1 MNLNIGVLARQ
12 CIEKARGHVAA
23 MIGAKDSGAFV
34 DLINGRV
41 FYCFLCVVCAC
52 VETCVLQYSSSIKP
66 GELDCFLPPPA
77 SLFTPPPQ
85 SHHR

>member
-1 MNLNIGVLARQ
+1 MIMNLYIGVLARQ

-52 VETCVLQYSSSIKP
+52 VYSSIV
-66 GELDCFLPPPA
+66 A
-77 SLFTPPPQ
+77 A
-85 SHHR
+85 